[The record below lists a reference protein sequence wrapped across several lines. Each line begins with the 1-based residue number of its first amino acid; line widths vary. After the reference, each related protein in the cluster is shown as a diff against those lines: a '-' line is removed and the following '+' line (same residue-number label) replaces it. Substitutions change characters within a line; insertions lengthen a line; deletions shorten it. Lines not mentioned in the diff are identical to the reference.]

1 MDKDE
6 LKKFVNKMLNKRG
19 LGPITK
25 FASDFADGIMF
36 QHIFNILF
44 DEHID
49 CKLKPSELIEDRML
63 NWNRINSIICF
74 NYLQQKFYLVEPTM
88 KALAK
93 GSSSDSIFK
102 LLKVAISTQ

>member
-19 LGPITK
+19 LAPVTR
-25 FASDFADGIMF
+25 FAADFADGVLF

-49 CKLKPSELIEDRML
+49 CKLKPSELVEDRML

-102 LLKVAISTQ
+102 LLKVMIST